1 MKLIVPVAGKGTRLQ
16 PYTLMR
22 PKALLPVAGK
32 PILDWISESL
42 QDLPI
47 TEQFYITGYLGDQIQ
62 SHFEQKNT
70 PNIRFIE
77 QANPKGLAHAISL
90 CLEQL
95 PDTEPLLIILGDTL
109 FKANLS
115 TLKKAKE
122 NILMTLKVQD
132 PERFGV
138 AVKDENG
145 NITKLVEKPKDFVSD
160 EALIGIYYIHDI
172 APFKKSIAHI
182 LENNIQTNGEYQLT
196 DALQIMIENGAQFRT
211 QKIDKWLD
219 CGLKE
224 TLLETNTEILP
235 ENNNA
240 ASQEHPGSEITPP
253 CYIGKN
259 VTLTNCKIGPN
270 VAIGDNCKLDHVN
283 IKNSIVWENASLKD
297 STHHNDILAD
307 EVRAG

>member
-1 MKLIVPVAGKGTRLQ
+1 MKLILPVAGKGTRLR
-16 PYTLMR
+16 PFTLHL
-22 PKALLPVAGK
+22 PKCLLPVGGK
-32 PILDWISESL
+32 TILDWIVESTSN
-42 QDLPI
+42 LPI
-47 TEQFYITGYLGDQIQ
+47 SEKIFITGYKAECVEKHLTQKEWGKTRTILQNNPQGLG
-62 SHFEQKNT
+62 E
-70 PNIRFIE
+70 
-77 QANPKGLAHAISL
+77 AINL
-90 CLEQL
+90 CMPHLK
-95 PDTEPLLIILGDTL
+95 DDEPTLIILGDTL
-109 FKANLS
+109 FKADLTKLAS
-115 TLKKAKE
+115 AKE
-122 NILMTLKVQD
+122 NILMTKTVSD
-132 PERFGV
+132 PSRFGV
-138 AVKDENG
+138 AVTNDDG
-145 NITKLVEKPKDFVSD
+145 IITKLVEKPKEPISYQ
-160 EALIGIYYIHDI
+160 ALVGLYYIKDVS
-172 APFKKSIAHI
+172 ALRKA
-182 LENNIQTNGEYQLT
+182 LEQLIKEDKRTKGEYQLT

-283 IKNSIVWENASLKD
+283 IKNSIVWDNASLKD

>member
-115 TLKKAKE
+115 TLKNAKE

-196 DALQIMIENGAQFRT
+196 DALQHMIQSGLKFKT
-211 QKIDKWLD
+211 QSIDQWLD

-224 TLLETNTEILP
+224 TLLDTNSVLLQETDNSKEHQFPNTQI
-235 ENNNA
+235 
-240 ASQEHPGSEITPP
+240 IPP

-270 VAIGDNCKLDHVN
+270 VAIGDNCQIENCNLQ
-283 IKNSIVWENASLKD
+283 NSIVWEGLTLNHQNLTQEIKGIGIS
-297 STHHNDILAD
+297 
-307 EVRAG
+307 